1 MEVNT
6 EDLLLVRHF
15 FAEIFHGK
23 DEKDEMERTSKGQKP
38 STCKSRYQD
47 DIPPQHHP
55 YPSED
60 QKKQLAQDTGLTIL
74 QVNNWFINARRRI
87 VQPMIDQS
95 NRAVF
100 PHAGPSGAYSPEA
113 TMGYMMDGQQM
124 MHRPPADPA
133 FHQGYHYPA
142 EYYGHHL

>member
-1 MEVNT
+1 MCGC
-6 EDLLLVRHF
+6 LSCQRL
-15 FAEIFHGK
+15 K
-23 DEKDEMERTSKGQKP
+23 
-38 STCKSRYQD
+38 
-47 DIPPQHHP
+47 
-55 YPSED
+55 
-60 QKKQLAQDTGLTIL
+60 
-74 QVNNWFINARRRI
+74 FINARRRI

-124 MHRPPADPA
+124 MHRPPTDPA
-133 FHQGYHYPA
+133 FHQGYAHYPA

>member
-1 MEVNT
+1 MGYISYRKHRITTASQRALSQINT
-6 EDLLLVRHF
+6 EDNLTESLYNVVKF
-15 FAEIFHGK
+15 TPFSPAESAKRGPRCLNPPD
-23 DEKDEMERTSKGQKP
+23 DE
-38 STCKSRYQD
+38 
-47 DIPPQHHP
+47 
-55 YPSED
+55 
-60 QKKQLAQDTGLTIL
+60 
-74 QVNNWFINARRRI
+74 FINARRRI

-95 NRAVF
+95 NRAVFYPAVF

-133 FHQGYHYPA
+133 FHQGYHYPPA

>member
-1 MEVNT
+1 MQY
-6 EDLLLVRHF
+6 R
-15 FAEIFHGK
+15 
-23 DEKDEMERTSKGQKP
+23 R
-38 STCKSRYQD
+38 
-47 DIPPQHHP
+47 
-55 YPSED
+55 
-60 QKKQLAQDTGLTIL
+60 
-74 QVNNWFINARRRI
+74 FINARRRI

-124 MHRPPADPA
+124 MHRPPTDPA
-133 FHQGYHYPA
+133 FHQGYAHYPA